1 MASISPGF
9 GCDLCRVCRV
19 CLYQAFMRLTPARTS
34 YKGQPYIPYIDRSIP
49 PFLCLASVDPTIRW
63 RGKHGRRYP
72 QSSHVETPFTRA
84 LVRHEQP

>member
-49 PFLCLASVDPTIRW
+49 PFLCVASTGFGDQVAGDGW
-63 RGKHGRRYP
+63 
-72 QSSHVETPFTRA
+72 QTRA
-84 LVRHEQP
+84 QISTVQPRRNTAHPRSGPA